1 MYAVVILHDSD
12 ELLVAPTNWLSE
24 DKKQCYW
31 PPFKSPEKCMEAVEN
46 RLEPSTG
53 EKPWE
58 KLAILFRSEYGTYE
72 QAKEMQAEMSEQKEQ
87 PSQSALSG
95 IFSHGTKRKLETCDS
110 HTCAKLHPDP
120 LSILVRFIAA
130 CLLLCCVL
138 AGNPSFKQ
146 NTDMFILKSAK
157 QIMMEVKIRIQNI
170 NSTDQT
176 SIEQKNN
183 ILDAIAKMDK
193 MDKDQRRKETIGVF
207 GKTGQGKSSLLNAI
221 LGLNYFLPSGSFG
234 ACTSVVTQVE
244 ANLIDSNYTAEIDLI
259 SKEELENEITSTDN
273 RTETVIERITALY
286 GADAVKK
293 TLEELKRDDKYA
305 KIDNFLST
313 TTKTISHTEVSKEF
327 TNDVAHYIKHGDW
340 YWPLVKSVT
349 IKIPNRRELL
359 EHIVLVDLP
368 GTGDCNKIRDDLWKT
383 KLRECSSVWIVS
395 NISRAI
401 DDTDPWSIIQHCIQ
415 DLGPGGE
422 CRNIDFICTKTDDI
436 DPEEYIGSVP
446 HPEEQMSLD
455 KNPTWCIIHR
465 NNRAKELVKNKFKN
479 LEIMKSKARFIIDV
493 FTVSSKAYL
502 NKIPHLEP
510 AETEIKKLQDFLKNT
525 NRRINRELTRDYVN
539 EAKGVLSFIQSVQLD
554 TDEKMVEKKAEVH
567 EALLKNLEEALKELD
582 CQLDSL
588 SKILDQCL
596 SKGVEESVE
605 QCVNTKNSMIASVAP
620 PDKRGF
626 HRTLQ
631 ALYKNK
637 GFYWPKNRDKPLD
650 LNMCLAKHMH
660 DNIFEKFNLIFPVDD
675 NMKTGKSVQEQIDK
689 FSIIRNGSAYS
700 SSSMLYHMENF
711 IKTEET
717 KVKVLL
723 KREVVVRKKKIFSS
737 IETTIQ
743 NRMTAGYEQAAK
755 LKGDQAMKR
764 RENKITET
772 IDLLKHSMFEDA
784 KMEVL
789 NQFKDLKEHI
799 CKTLESELKRS
810 VERSLSQTSRTPL
823 IDVTGEIERLESLSR
838 SVI

>member
-1 MYAVVILHDSD
+1 
-12 ELLVAPTNWLSE
+12 
-24 DKKQCYW
+24 
-31 PPFKSPEKCMEAVEN
+31 
-46 RLEPSTG
+46 
-53 EKPWE
+53 
-58 KLAILFRSEYGTYE
+58 
-72 QAKEMQAEMSEQKEQ
+72 
-87 PSQSALSG
+87 
-95 IFSHGTKRKLETCDS
+95 
-110 HTCAKLHPDP
+110 
-120 LSILVRFIAA
+120 
-130 CLLLCCVL
+130 
-138 AGNPSFKQ
+138 
-146 NTDMFILKSAK
+146 MFILKNVK
-157 QIMMEVKIRIQNI
+157 QIMMDVKIRIQNI

-183 ILDAIAKMDK
+183 VLDAIAKMDK
-193 MDKDQRRKETIGVF
+193 MDKDKRRKETIGVF

-221 LGLNYFLPSGSFG
+221 LGLDYFLPSGCFG

-244 ANLIDSNYTAEIDLI
+244 ANLIDSNYTAEIELI

-313 TTKTISHTEVSKEF
+313 KTKTISHTEVSKEF
-327 TNDVAHYIKHGDW
+327 TNDVAHYIQHGDW

-349 IKIPNRRELL
+349 IKIPNCRELL

-395 NISRAI
+395 NINRAI
-401 DDTDPWSIIQHCIQ
+401 DDKDPWSIIQYCIQ

-422 CRNIDFICTKTDDI
+422 CRNIDFICTKTDEI
-436 DPEEYIGSVP
+436 DPKEYLRSVP
-446 HPEEQMSLD
+446 HPGDELSLD
-455 KNPTWCIIHR
+455 KNPTGCIIHR
-465 NNRAKELVKNKFKN
+465 NNRAKELVKNKFEN
-479 LEIMKSKARFIIDV
+479 LEIMKSKARFLTDV
-493 FTVSSKAYL
+493 FTVSSRAYL
-502 NKIPHLEP
+502 EKNPHLET
-510 AETEIKKLQDFLKNT
+510 AETEIPKLQDVLKNT
-525 NRRINRELTRDYVN
+525 NRRIKRELTRDYVN

-620 PDKRGF
+620 ADKRGF
-626 HRTLQ
+626 HKTLQ

-637 GFYWPKNRDKPLD
+637 GRYWPKNWDGPLD

-660 DNIFEKFNLIFPVDD
+660 DNIFENFNFIFPVDD

-689 FSIIRNGSAYS
+689 FSIIRSGSAYP

-717 KVKVLL
+717 KVKALL
-723 KREVVVRKKKIFSS
+723 KREVVVRKKEIFSS

-743 NRMTAGYEQAAK
+743 NRMTAGYEQAAN
-755 LKGDQAMKR
+755 LKGVKAMER

-772 IDLLKHSMFEDA
+772 IELLKHSMYEDA
-784 KMEVL
+784 KIEFL
-789 NQFKDLKEHI
+789 IQFKDLKEHI

-823 IDVTGEIERLESLSR
+823 IDVTGKIERLERLSSSL
-838 SVI
+838 I